1 MKLLL
6 LLMII
11 IIAFVLGWSI
21 KGLWFADP
29 PLNPRGTILLYEED
43 VLMLEW
49 IMWDHSN
56 VCYFPG
62 SQYKIV
68 FEPNKEKVK

>member
-6 LLMII
+6 LLVII
-11 IIAFVLGWSI
+11 VIAFVFGWSI
-21 KGLWFADP
+21 KGLLFNGP
-29 PLNPRGTILLYEED
+29 PPNPRGTILLYEED
-43 VLMLEW
+43 NLILEW
-49 IMWDHSN
+49 VMWDHSN

-62 SQYKIV
+62 SAYKIV